1 MCYNTIEKGANVKIT
16 LCSSKGQKQGGYVMS
31 YAIIRNAKYKSENLK
46 GIYRHN
52 ERRNTNYSN
61 KNIDKEKS
69 YLNYSL
75 KSPQFTYEKE
85 FQRIKKEYN
94 LKGQVKTVSNIVC
107 EYIITSDKAFFDT
120 VGEVETKRY
129 FETAYKFV
137 CEYKDLG
144 EQYILSAKVHMD
156 EETPHMHLVFIPVVH
171 TTDKKGNDIDKIA
184 CSEFWKA
191 KDSYRQLQDAFYNY
205 MVANNF
211 ELERGN
217 PSEKIHL
224 SVEDYKNITNFE
236 QNKTLLK
243 DIKIELPEVPD
254 ISNFRWTIKNRDE
267 KIQEQII
274 KPKDKAIQELQ
285 EQNALLTIALNKQIK
300 TVDKAIKHEKNIK
313 PILNENAELKEK
325 YENLENNYNSRLQEE
340 TRKIENKYEEQIS
353 YLENENNFLKN
364 IINTL
369 QKTVHKFIEW
379 VCIKFSI
386 TDEESFV
393 RKFEIENDIY
403 LDPEKQIEHEEELEY
418 EEMEW

>member
-1 MCYNTIEKGANVKIT
+1 
-16 LCSSKGQKQGGYVMS
+16 MS
-31 YAIIRNAKYKSENLK
+31 YAIIRNTKYKSENLK

-85 FQRIKKEYN
+85 FERIRKEYN
-94 LKGQVKTVSNIVC
+94 LKGQIKTVSNIVC
-107 EYIITSDKAFFDT
+107 EYIITSDKAFFEAI
-120 VGEVETKRY
+120 GENETRRY

-137 CEYKDLG
+137 CEYKNLG

-171 TTDKKGNDIDKIA
+171 TKDKKGNDIDKIA

-191 KDSYRQLQDAFYNY
+191 KDSYRQLQDAFFEF

-217 PSEKIHL
+217 PSEKVHL

-236 QNKTLLK
+236 KSKTLLQ
-243 DIKIELPEVPD
+243 DIKTELPETPD
-254 ISNFRWTIKNRDE
+254 ITSFKKLMINRDE

-274 KPKDKAIQELQ
+274 KPKDKAIKELK
-285 EQNALLTIALNKQIK
+285 EQNFLLTMALNKQIK
-300 TVDKAIKHEKNIK
+300 TVDKAIKYEKEIQ

-325 YENLENNYNSRLQEE
+325 CEALEITYNTKIQEEKQKIKDRYEDRIYNLE
-340 TRKIENKYEEQIS
+340 K
-353 YLENENNFLKN
+353 ENNFLRKV
-364 IINTL
+364 ITTL
-369 QKTVHKFIEW
+369 QQTVEKFIHW
-379 VCIKFSI
+379 ICRKFSVSEE
-386 TDEESFV
+386 DELI
-393 RKFEIENDIY
+393 RDFEFENDTYI
-403 LDPEKQIEHEEELEY
+403 DPVKQIEYEEELED
-418 EEMEW
+418 ELEF

>member
-1 MCYNTIEKGANVKIT
+1 
-16 LCSSKGQKQGGYVMS
+16 MS

-52 ERRNTNYSN
+52 ERKNTNYSN
-61 KNIDKEKS
+61 KNIDKDKS

-85 FQRIKKEYN
+85 FERIRKEYN
-94 LKGQVKTVSNIVC
+94 LKGQIKTVSNIVC
-107 EYIITSDKAFFDT
+107 EYIITSDKAFFET
-120 VGEVETKRY
+120 IGEDETRRY

-137 CEYKDLG
+137 CKYKDLG

-171 TTDKKGNDIDKIA
+171 TKDKNGNDIDKIA

-217 PSEKIHL
+217 PSEKVHL

-236 QNKTLLK
+236 ESKTLLK

-274 KPKDKAIQELQ
+274 KPKDKAIQELK
-285 EQNALLTIALNKQIK
+285 EQNFLLTMALNKQIK
-300 TVDKAIKHEKNIK
+300 TVDKAIKYEKDIK
-313 PILNENAELKEK
+313 PILDENAKLKEK
-325 YENLENNYNSRLQEE
+325 CETMENSYNTKLQEE
-340 TRKIENKYEEQIS
+340 TKKIENKYVEQIS
-353 YLENENNFLKN
+353 YLDNENNFLKKV
-364 IINTL
+364 ISTM
-369 QKTVHKFIEW
+369 QKTVNKFIEW

-386 TDEESFV
+386 TDEDAFV
-393 RKFEIENDIY
+393 RKFEDENDIS
-403 LDPEKQIEHEEELEY
+403 LDPEKQIEHEEELEDEY
-418 EEMEW
+418 EM

>member
-1 MCYNTIEKGANVKIT
+1 
-16 LCSSKGQKQGGYVMS
+16 MS

-52 ERRNTNYSN
+52 ERKNTNYSN
-61 KNIDKEKS
+61 KNIDKDKS

-85 FQRIKKEYN
+85 FQRIQKEYN
-94 LKGQVKTVSNIVC
+94 LKGQIKTVSNIVC
-107 EYIITSDKAFFDT
+107 EYIITSDKAFFET
-120 VGEVETKRY
+120 IGEAETRRY

-156 EETPHMHLVFIPVVH
+156 EETPHMHLVFIPVIH
-171 TTDKKGNDIDKIA
+171 TQEKKGNNIDKIA

-217 PSEKIHL
+217 PSEKVHL

-236 QNKTLLK
+236 ESKTLLK

-285 EQNALLTIALNKQIK
+285 EQNALLTLALIRQIK
-300 TVDKAIKHEKNIK
+300 TVDKAIKYEKDIK
-313 PILNENAELKEK
+313 PILDENDELKEK
-325 YENLENNYNSRLQEE
+325 CKNLENSYNTKLQEE
-340 TRKIENKYEEQIS
+340 TKKIENKYVEQIS

-386 TDEESFV
+386 TDEDSFI
-393 RKFEIENDIY
+393 RKFECENDIY
-403 LDPEKQIEHEEELEY
+403 LDPEKQIEHEKELEY